1 LLEQRELR
9 VLIYESPD
17 DPYKSLA
24 FEEAM
29 WRSLRS
35 NLIPDT
41 LRIWRHRNAVI
52 LGYFQLAEEEVNFER
67 AKEKGIDIVRRFTG
81 GGAVY
86 HDLGCL
92 VWSIAVK
99 GPTGGG
105 TKFLYGDLLSGFVEA
120 LRILGVNAYIEN
132 VNDVVIDTP
141 SGRRKVSGT
150 AATLT
155 ENYYLLHGTL
165 LVETDLEILSS
176 VLKVSRAKLADKK
189 ISEVKYRVANLNDA
203 LGKRFHMSDIID
215 AIIKA
220 YSKILGKKAVIDLP
234 SKEELNLA
242 RKLYNAKYSK
252 PEWNLLRF
260 PSKYF
265 EEDIN
270 RDSR

>member
-1 LLEQRELR
+1 MLDQRELR
-9 VLIYESPD
+9 VLIYEIPD
-17 DPYKSLA
+17 NPHKSLA

-35 NLIPDT
+35 DLVPDT

-67 AKEKGIDIVRRFTG
+67 AKERGIDIARRFTG

-99 GPTGGG
+99 GPAGGG
-105 TKFLYGDLLSGFVEA
+105 TKFLYGDLLSGFTEA

-141 SGRRKVSGT
+141 AGRRKVSGT
-150 AATLT
+150 AATLSGS
-155 ENYYLLHGTL
+155 YYLLHGTL
-165 LVETDLEILSS
+165 LVETDLDILSS

-203 LGKRFHMSDIID
+203 VGRRFHMSDIVD

-220 YSKILGKKAVIDLP
+220 YSKILGKRIVIDLP
-234 SKEELNLA
+234 SKEELDLA
-242 RKLYNAKYSK
+242 QKLYEVKYSR

-265 EEDIN
+265 EEN
-270 RDSR
+270 MGSSGK